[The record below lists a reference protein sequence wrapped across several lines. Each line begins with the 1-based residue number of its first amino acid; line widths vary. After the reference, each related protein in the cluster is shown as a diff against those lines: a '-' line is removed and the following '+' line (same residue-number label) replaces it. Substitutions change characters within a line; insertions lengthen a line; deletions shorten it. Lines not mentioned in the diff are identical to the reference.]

1 MRFTTVCRAELPRH
15 ATVRFRGGS
24 GGRERAV
31 ADLDKV
37 IDVRRCL
44 EKQQR
49 IDALSCALPQ
59 CAALRI
65 ERRMALVCSQSA
77 CCHVHL
83 LFWKGSIISCCSRGS
98 LS

>member
-49 IDALSCALPQ
+49 IDALTGLAFEFD
-59 CAALRI
+59 I
-65 ERRMALVCSQSA
+65 YDFDSA
-77 CCHVHL
+77 R
-83 LFWKGSIISCCSRGS
+83 S
-98 LS
+98 